1 MKNSSPIDRLI
12 AATRLNVEAR
22 INWKLYETTVL
33 RLESIAEQF
42 GLPLNVKVVYSS
54 TRRVE
59 HVTLAGEV
67 WLIYDQYIGQTMNML
82 NRLFIEASNADP
94 ALAYFHK
101 VLAERFVEVGQLA
114 SALHCASTYHSSRDV
129 LRSNRSDEVWRDLL
143 TRTHERFLLYHEFGH
158 RVFASPTLMPVKREH
173 VQFLLQHQIGMKQRS
188 LQDVLESFRD
198 APSAAMHHQDFDA
211 SVGEIKLHYESEEG
225 QHFTQAQLISLAEPQ
240 TEEEVFCDVFASDF
254 VLAEGRLDGAD
265 IAQVLRAIYV
275 GFYHLQALEYLRR
288 LPSLSSASAK
298 WQADNMPYI
307 QSRGH
312 CLRSHLLFLYQAE
325 LKVERQLDDDT
336 ITDEV
341 HTFEIQLMED
351 QKRHYDVVFD
361 SAMRLRD
368 SLLADN
374 WISELGEQAMRTLRD
389 GLNSPESVTPQLPND
404 DDLRT
409 VILIMTGWL
418 P

>member
-1 MKNSSPIDRLI
+1 MKNSSPIDRLV

-33 RLESIAEQF
+33 RLKSIAEKF
-42 GLPLNVKVVYSS
+42 GLPLDIKVVYSS
-54 TRRVE
+54 ARRVE

-82 NRLFIEASNADP
+82 NRLFIEATNAHP
-94 ALAYFHK
+94 ALVYFHK
-101 VLAERFVEVGQLA
+101 VLAERLVEVGQLA

-129 LRSNRSDEVWRDLL
+129 LCAKRSDEAWRDLL

-158 RVFASPTLMPVKREH
+158 RVFASPTLMPVMREH
-173 VQFLLQHQIGMKQRS
+173 VQFLIQHQIGVKQRS

-198 APSAAMHHQDFDA
+198 TPSAAMHHQDFDA
-211 SVGEIKLHYESEEG
+211 SIREIKLQYESEEG
-225 QHFTQAQLISLAEPQ
+225 QRFRQAQLVSLAESQ

-265 IAQVLRAIYV
+265 IARVLRAIYV

-288 LPSLSSASAK
+288 FPSLSSASVN

-312 CLRSHLLFLYQAE
+312 CLRSHLIFRFQAE
-325 LKVERQLDDDT
+325 LQVERQLADDT
-336 ITDEV
+336 VADEV
-341 HTFEIQLMED
+341 RSFEIQLMED
-351 QKRHYDVVFD
+351 QKRHYDFVFD
-361 SAMRLRD
+361 SAMRVCD
-368 SLLADN
+368 SLRADD
-374 WISELGEQAMRTLRD
+374 WISELGEEAMRTLRD
-389 GLNSPESVTPQLPND
+389 GLNSPESVTPQSLND
-404 DDLRT
+404 DELRT

>member
-1 MKNSSPIDRLI
+1 LKNISPIDRLV

-33 RLESIAEQF
+33 RLKSIAEQF
-42 GLPLNVKVVYSS
+42 GLPLDVKVVYSS

-59 HVTLAGEV
+59 HVTLAGET

-82 NRLFIEASNADP
+82 NRLFIEASNAHP
-94 ALAYFHK
+94 ALVYFHK
-101 VLAERFVEVGQLA
+101 ILAERLVEVGQLA
-114 SALHCASTYHSSRDV
+114 GALHCASVYHSSRDV
-129 LRSNRSDEVWRDLL
+129 LSSKRSDEAWRDLL

-158 RVFASPTLMPVKREH
+158 RVFASHTLMPVMREH
-173 VQFLLQHQIGMKQRS
+173 VQFLIQHQIGVKKRS
-188 LQDVLESFRD
+188 LQEVLDAFRE

-211 SVGEIKLHYESEEG
+211 SIREIKLQYESEEG
-225 QHFTQAQLISLAEPQ
+225 QRFNQAQLVSLTQSQ

-265 IAQVLRAIYV
+265 IERVLRAIYV

-288 LPSLSSASAK
+288 FPSLSSAPVN
-298 WQADNMPYI
+298 WQADNMPHI

-312 CLRSHLLFLYQAE
+312 CLRAHLIFLYQIE
-325 LKVERQLDDDT
+325 LQVERHLDDDT
-336 ITDEV
+336 VADKV
-341 HTFEIQLMED
+341 RAFEIQLMED
-351 QKRHYDVVFD
+351 QKHHYDVVFD
-361 SAMRLRD
+361 SAMRLCDKLR
-368 SLLADN
+368 ADE
-374 WISELGEQAMRTLRD
+374 WISELGEEAMRTLRH

-409 VILIMTGWL
+409 AILIMTGWL